1 MQLMHLQVSL
11 PPTGRTRTRPTTPS
25 PPMAAG
31 AACCPPPA
39 TASGCWTTRQDVI
52 RDCLRSSKTECD
64 CLRRPTEPGT
74 IAASVS
80 CLLKVRG
87 LREGKVSYCEMR
99 AAMQCIGADWPC
111 RMADVRGHGVLGSFS
126 FYTAIAEEQRLQ
138 QPRQPRSGC
147 VHAPLCEQEQ
157 LINATNRVLRS
168 LPATLAPTPVSRRRK
183 QGRSLLER
191 QPPRSKPAKP
201 HSGKKRSAATV
212 AAAPAADVWLQAE
225 QFPAATDAVRSV
237 RSPLSCN
244 RWSRSPAATCTA
256 RMEYLSPLLP
266 TPRKSGAGDRIAT
279 TGASTAASTTA

>member
-1 MQLMHLQVSL
+1 MQLMLLQVSL

-126 FYTAIAEEQRLQ
+126 FYTAIAEEQPLQ

-147 VHAPLCEQEQ
+147 VLTHLCV
-157 LINATNRVLRS
+157 NRS
-168 LPATLAPTPVSRRRK
+168 SSSTPPTVSCGRCRRRLHRHRSAGGASREGLSWSGSLLARRR
-183 QGRSLLER
+183 QSHTAGRSGR
-191 QPPRSKPAKP
+191 PPP
-201 HSGKKRSAATV
+201 
-212 AAAPAADVWLQAE
+212 
-225 QFPAATDAVRSV
+225 
-237 RSPLSCN
+237 
-244 RWSRSPAATCTA
+244 
-256 RMEYLSPLLP
+256 
-266 TPRKSGAGDRIAT
+266 
-279 TGASTAASTTA
+279 